1 MSAEIREVSQ
11 RTIDFYCVIILT
23 IDSRQLCTLMRDFKK
38 TQPLLLTRFKAPY
51 SILILTH

>member
-11 RTIDFYCVIILT
+11 RKIDFYCVIILT

-38 TQPLLLTRFKAPY
+38 H
-51 SILILTH
+51 SILYKPDLEPFVQK